1 MKKQTTK
8 AYPKLFL
15 VAALAFLAVS
25 ASAQSVNLIRVNVP
39 FDFMVGGK
47 TLQAGEYIVQ
57 RANSND
63 SVAMMIR
70 SEEGKASAMFLT
82 NAVQASTEP
91 AQAKLVFHRY
101 DDLYF
106 LSEIWTDSE
115 NVGRKL
121 PESRDE
127 RALERGLATYP
138 SKEKKGKKASPP
150 EVVTVIAGLR

>member
-47 TLQAGEYIVQ
+47 TLQAGAYIVQ

-127 RALERGLATYP
+127 RALERGLTAHP
-138 SKEKKGKKASPP
+138 SEGKTARKASPP
-150 EVVTVIAGLR
+150 EAVTVIAGLR